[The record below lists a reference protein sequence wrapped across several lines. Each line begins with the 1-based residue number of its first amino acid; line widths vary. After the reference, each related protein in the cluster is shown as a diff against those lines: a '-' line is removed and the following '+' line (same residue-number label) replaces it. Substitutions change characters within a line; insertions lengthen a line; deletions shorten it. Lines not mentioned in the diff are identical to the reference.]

1 MVNEV
6 VDPHQVTLVV
16 TVWYLMSFSKA
27 MMAHSHLMK
36 RSNFRGEPHIAY
48 CGKEYPA
55 QDSAGSEK
63 VSSTIDGTRCEC
75 GCWKYKGMR

>member
-16 TVWYLMSFSKA
+16 TVWYIMSFSKA

-36 RSNFRGEPHIAY
+36 RSNFQGVHTLLIA
-48 CGKEYPA
+48 GRRIRRRIRLVLKKFL
-55 QDSAGSEK
+55 QQ
-63 VSSTIDGTRCEC
+63 
-75 GCWKYKGMR
+75 

>member
-1 MVNEV
+1 MVDEV

-36 RSNFRGEPHIAY
+36 RSNFQGVHTLLIA
-48 CGKEYPA
+48 GRSIRRRIRLIQTHFAP
-55 QDSAGSEK
+55 
-63 VSSTIDGTRCEC
+63 
-75 GCWKYKGMR
+75 